1 MKAKLLIVELWGL
14 GDLVIATPF
23 LRAASE
29 KYDITLLAKPYA
41 RDLQPRLWPNLK
53 ICPFNAPWT
62 AFQKKY
68 HVWRW
73 PLREMFWVRQSLAT
87 EHFDCGF
94 SARWDPRD
102 HLLMRLIGVKERIG
116 FPRIGSGL
124 FLTQSLARPD
134 PALHRYESWR
144 AAGKVLDLELP
155 PREELPVPPP
165 KNLQTIVLHS
175 GARLPARIWPLEN
188 WRKLA
193 LHLRQKNYTVQV
205 ACDADQEGW
214 WKAHGEN
221 DVACARTV
229 ASLFSVIDGARVLVG
244 NCSGPG
250 HLAAICGVPTFTIFG
265 PSLTEWFAPLHPQSE
280 WIEGKACPYKPCS
293 DYCHFSRP
301 FCIQDL
307 TEEEVRP
314 HVERFLRKHFDSH
327 GSDSRNGEPA
337 LAIAG
342 VTSRSPDGQG
352 TRAAQV
358 G

>member
-1 MKAKLLIVELWGL
+1 VKAKLLIVELWGL

-41 RDLQPRLWPNLK
+41 LDLQPRLWPK
-53 ICPFNAPWT
+53 VKTSPFNAPWT

-73 PLREMFWVRQSLAT
+73 PLREMFRVRQSLAA

-94 SARWDPRD
+94 SARYWDPRD
-102 HLLMRLIGVKERIG
+102 YLLMMLIGIKERIG
-116 FPRIGSGL
+116 FPSLGSRF
-124 FLTQSLARPD
+124 FLTRPLPPLD

-144 AAGKVLDLELP
+144 AAGKVLDIELP
-155 PREELPVPPP
+155 SREELPVPPP
-165 KNLQTIVLHS
+165 KNVETIVLHS

-193 LHLRQKNYTVQV
+193 LDLRKKNYTVQV
-205 ACDADQEGW
+205 ACDADQESW

-229 ASLFSVIDGARVLVG
+229 SALFSVIDGARLLVG

-265 PSLTEWFAPLHPQSE
+265 PSLTEWFAPLHPQAE

-301 FCIQDL
+301 FCIQDV
-307 TEEEVRP
+307 TEEEVLP
-314 HVERFLRKHFDSH
+314 HVEQFIRKHSGIN
-327 GSDSRNGEPA
+327 GSQAVKEESA
-337 LAIAG
+337 LVMG
-342 VTSRSPDGQG
+342 KPVFS
-352 TRAAQV
+352 
-358 G
+358 